1 MNRLRQLDGI
11 RGLAVAAVALC
22 HVSEMIGIGVRKNLF
37 DIIIYRTL
45 DTGWLGVDIFFVLSG
60 FLITGI
66 IIKDRSDP
74 DFWSS
79 FYTRRAFRILPAFTA
94 VFVTTLAITHFFA
107 PQLQASRGYI
117 LAAVFF
123 LANWTVVSAS
133 EMPMLGHLW
142 SLAVEEQFYFLWPQ
156 AAKRLKIDTLFK
168 LVIYLA
174 VASELLRGAL
184 AILHVDAYAIDKITP
199 THIDGLCIGAA
210 LAIGI
215 TLPPVHRFLA
225 VWWQR
230 IAGISVVLWLMSFLA
245 LRGSLFLFNAWSQ
258 VLAIPPTIVLTAM
271 LIYGSVE
278 STLPAAL
285 ARFFGSGVMVYL
297 GRRSYALYLIHVP
310 IFAAAEASRTQG
322 CLQQLPQGTAVNA
335 ILVVSVIAVS
345 LVLAEASWRLIEF
358 PAQEVRRRWM
368 RGRED
373 GTPAH
378 PSEEA
383 VIVQLAEEAR
393 LPARS
398 VHDA

>member
-1 MNRLRQLDGI
+1 
-11 RGLAVAAVALC
+11 
-22 HVSEMIGIGVRKNLF
+22 
-37 DIIIYRTL
+37 
-45 DTGWLGVDIFFVLSG
+45 
-60 FLITGI
+60 
-66 IIKDRSDP
+66 
-74 DFWSS
+74 
-79 FYTRRAFRILPAFTA
+79 
-94 VFVTTLAITHFFA
+94 
-107 PQLQASRGYI
+107 
-117 LAAVFF
+117 
-123 LANWTVVSAS
+123 
-133 EMPMLGHLW
+133 
-142 SLAVEEQFYFLWPQ
+142 
-156 AAKRLKIDTLFK
+156 
-168 LVIYLA
+168 
-174 VASELLRGAL
+174 
-184 AILHVDAYAIDKITP
+184 
-199 THIDGLCIGAA
+199 
-210 LAIGI
+210 
-215 TLPPVHRFLA
+215 
-225 VWWQR
+225 
-230 IAGISVVLWLMSFLA
+230 MSFLA

-310 IFAAAEASRTQG
+310 IFAAAEASRTHG
-322 CLQQLPQGTAVNA
+322 CLQQLPQGTAVHA

-358 PAQEVRRRWM
+358 PAQEVRRKWM

-393 LPARS
+393 MPARS